1 MEEKEI
7 IEKKQET
14 NNNLNLD
21 LNNLTFIDGIILTD
35 KIYNMVLEKHLTDKN
50 GEDKTDSDGYSYQK
64 KIDEDIW
71 DLLFDQV
78 LIHKYHEHRKDKL
91 IKEFKIEYNV

>member
-7 IEKKQET
+7 IEKKQEI
-14 NNNLNLD
+14 NNNLDTGLD
-21 LNNLTFIDGIILTD
+21 GLSFVDGILLAD
-35 KIYNMVLEKHLTDKN
+35 EIYSMILEKHLTKEN
-50 GEDKTDSDGYSYQK
+50 GGDETDSDGYSYQK